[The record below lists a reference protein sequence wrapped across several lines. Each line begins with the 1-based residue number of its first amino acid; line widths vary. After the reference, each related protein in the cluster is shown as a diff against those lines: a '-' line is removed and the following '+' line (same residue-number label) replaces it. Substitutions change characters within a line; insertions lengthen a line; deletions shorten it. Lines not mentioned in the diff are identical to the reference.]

1 MNDRAAFW
9 GATKSS
15 APGVLGR
22 RTLLAGTAG
31 WLASPSIVRAQG
43 QNGVALVIGNSKYK
57 WEASLPNVRRDV
69 QDVAKRLQTLGLKVE
84 LLQNIGR
91 EAMFA
96 AVQKFGQ
103 ASRGAGLAAVYFAG
117 HGASWEN
124 DTYLVPEDADLG
136 NPGAVKSLL
145 PVSAIVGAA
154 RDARHRLLVFDNCR
168 NNPADGWRQLAAAR
182 SSYVNE
188 DVSRVGSSMAPETLV
203 LYSTAPG
210 AVALDGP
217 ADENS
222 PFAAAFLRQIGGGS
236 VDLKTLPEK
245 LRRDLL
251 LATECRQMVW
261 DQNTYTAPF
270 QLGGSG
276 SAGAGRGPGRDSSTI
291 LELPKA
297 YAFAARN
304 NLPLPLGLVA
314 SRPAGDPS
322 AARLVGSYKWEW
334 LQANN
339 QGAVPSPA
347 LFIVLSVVGN
357 STAVVSANKDNA
369 SSLGARWRFS
379 TLGVRT
385 ERGFSGVSTDGNLK
399 FDFAWRDRDS
409 GTQTTSPAAHMN
421 FRPRSAPFTR
431 LD

>member
-1 MNDRAAFW
+1 MNNTTAVVETAQL
-9 GATKSS
+9 K
-15 APGVLGR
+15 VLRVVGR
-22 RTLLAGTAG
+22 RRVLAGAAGLLAC
-31 WLASPSIVRAQG
+31 PSIVRAQS

-57 WEASLPNVRRDV
+57 WEASLPNVKRDV

-84 LLQNIGR
+84 LMQDIGR
-91 EAMFA
+91 EAMFT
-96 AVQKFGQ
+96 AVRKFGQ
-103 ASRGAGLAAVYFAG
+103 VSRGANLSAFYFAG

-124 DTYLVPEDADLG
+124 DTYLVPEDADLS

-145 PVSAIVGAA
+145 PVSSIVGATG
-154 RDARHRLLVFDNCR
+154 DARHRLLVFDNCR
-168 NNPADGWRQLAAAR
+168 NNPADGWRQVAAAR

-222 PFAAAFLRQIGGGS
+222 PFAAAFLRQIDGNS
-236 VDLKTLPEK
+236 IDLKTLPEK

-261 DQNTYTAPF
+261 DQNTFTAPF

-276 SAGAGRGPGRDSSTI
+276 KSAAGREPGRDPSTI
-291 LELPKA
+291 LELPNA

-314 SRPAGDPS
+314 FRTASDPS
-322 AARLVGSYKWEW
+322 AERMVGSYRWEW
-334 LQANN
+334 VQANN
-339 QGAVPSPA
+339 QGSVPSPA

-357 STAVVSANKDNA
+357 STAVVSANKDIGGT
-369 SSLGARWRFS
+369 LGARWRFS

-385 ERGFSGVSTDGNLK
+385 DRGFSGISADGNLK

-421 FRPRSAPFTR
+421 FRPRSTPFMR